1 MNATL
6 RSLQKL
12 SRFRY
17 KFAFFQNSTELISS
31 VPLSLQKQRF
41 PNLPSIRNFCSANQS
56 TKEGIGQITPKLAIT
71 FTCKVCST
79 RQGPKQFSRTA
90 YEQGVVLRLGR
101 QEEYRTNFGGER
113 GGGHQTNE
121 YGGDSG
127 QRIATG
133 GQQMPSGG
141 GGGAADPLLVGI
153 TELQRALLGVGS
165 AVISL
170 VDPKRGDMIATMGET
185 TVEYRK
191 KYLMDF
197 FPPFS
202 VPNSLLKHL
211 RDRMCRDVSGAE
223 LLNTRP
229 RINNKTIDRLW
240 LASLPDG
247 TMGKEYSRFL
257 EGLSTSPDARPP
269 VQFVD
274 DDLELVY
281 VMQRYRE
288 THDLTHVLLQM
299 RPNMLGEVTVKYFEA
314 VQLGF
319 PMCIAAAIFGALRLG
334 PIHRRQ
340 LIEQN
345 IPWAVQQAERGRF
358 LLALDW
364 ESRFEQTIA
373 DLQSECSIQ
382 PFARRSN

>member
-17 KFAFFQNSTELISS
+17 KLAFFQNSAELICS

-41 PNLPSIRNFCSANQS
+41 PNLPSIRNFCSTNQS
-56 TKEGIGQITPKLAIT
+56 TKEEIGQITPKLAIT

-101 QEEYRTNFGGER
+101 QEEHRRNFGGER
-113 GGGHQTNE
+113 GGGLQTFE
-121 YGGDSG
+121 DGGDSG
-127 QRIATG
+127 QRIARG
-133 GQQMPSGG
+133 DQQMPSGGG

-185 TVEYRK
+185 TV
-191 KYLMDF
+191 
-197 FPPFS
+197 
-202 VPNSLLKHL
+202 
-211 RDRMCRDVSGAE
+211 DRMCRDVSGAE

-247 TMGKEYSRFL
+247 TMGKEYSGFL

-274 DDLELVY
+274 DDPELVY

-340 LIEQN
+340 LIDQN

-364 ESRFEQTIA
+364 ESRFEQPIV